1 MSVEKETNGATQS
14 TTTAVTPVMNSPF
27 CRELR
32 SKKYYFLQEMPTEIH
47 HIRDASNHC
56 WCRRTVQAFGP
67 DGELVRPEDCNASRG
82 CYRSLFEEGAS

>member
-1 MSVEKETNGATQS
+1 MSVEQENNTVATETP
-14 TTTAVTPVMNSPF
+14 AVPIINSPF

-32 SKKYYFLQEMPTEIH
+32 SKKYFFLEEMPTEIH

-56 WCRRTVQAFGP
+56 WCRKTVQAFGP

-82 CYRSLFEEGAS
+82 CYQSLFEEGA